1 MFDESTEKNEF
12 KIQKVL
18 AAKYAVRAT
27 SGKDH
32 NPNQLS
38 RFRDNRDH
46 DRHLESGIGGH
57 VEVVAAIVEV
67 ILHCFCS
74 RVVVGLIALYL

>member
-1 MFDESTEKNEF
+1 MNSKF

-32 NPNQLS
+32 NPNQFS
-38 RFRDNRDH
+38 RFRGNRDH
-46 DRHLESGIGGH
+46 DRHLDSGIGGH
-57 VEVVAAIVEV
+57 VEVIAAM
-67 ILHCFCS
+67 LMLA
-74 RVVVGLIALYL
+74 GL